1 MALGCYG
8 HAKYSKIDVL
18 KVPQESAT
26 LLFGRCFFGF
36 VSYMGQFVGI
46 YCLPFSLAVVLY
58 FTQPISAA
66 VVSYIFNGESLSPL
80 QIISIFF
87 AMFGVIV
94 LTNPT
99 FVFPFLSPEDAIGYN
114 KSDYPNFNL
123 GVFFALFGSVMSGFA
138 YLCMRKLGTTVHS
151 VLNPLWFGTFSVASC
166 FVVAAALSDEIIVP
180 LSFYDIG
187 LLLSMGIL
195 GWIAQEGVSKAIQV
209 EKAGRAAPLNYL
221 QVVIAWIFDVTCFGG
236 HMKWTDIIGTLS
248 IVIFTFINSV
258 SKGFCSKQ

>member
-1 MALGCYG
+1 
-8 HAKYSKIDVL
+8 
-18 KVPQESAT
+18 
-26 LLFGRCFFGF
+26 
-36 VSYMGQFVGI
+36 MGQFVGI

-99 FVFPFLSPEDAIGYN
+99 FVFPFLSEEDAIGYS
-114 KSDYPNFNL
+114 KSDYPHFNL

-151 VLNPLWFGTFSVASC
+151 VLNPLWFGIFSVVSC
-166 FVVAAALSDEIIVP
+166 FVVAAALSDEILIP
-180 LSFYDIG
+180 LSWYDIG
-187 LLLSMGIL
+187 LLFSMGIL
-195 GWIAQEGVSKAIQV
+195 GWIA
-209 EKAGRAAPLNYL
+209 
-221 QVVIAWIFDVTCFGG
+221 
-236 HMKWTDIIGTLS
+236 
-248 IVIFTFINSV
+248 
-258 SKGFCSKQ
+258 